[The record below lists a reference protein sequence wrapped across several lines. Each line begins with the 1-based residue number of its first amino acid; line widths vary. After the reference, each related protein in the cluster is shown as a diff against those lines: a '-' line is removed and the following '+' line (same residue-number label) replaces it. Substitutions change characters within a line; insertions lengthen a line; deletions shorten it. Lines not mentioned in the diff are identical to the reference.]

1 MTKHSDR
8 KLWSF
13 GLVALI
19 ALGGGVLWNLSGGEL
34 TDAAQLQLHYSTQ
47 LLNGESFR
55 LNPHDPTTDAAANP
69 LLVAALS
76 LGRWVFGADNGILI
90 ARIIGIGL
98 LIGYALFA
106 FWYARHLGADPPR
119 AGFVAILPILT
130 PLILSG
136 AGGAHPAAFDGLLL
150 LVVVYGILRS
160 FPVLV
165 AALVTLMFTS
175 YAGMFAG
182 LLLCAVVPTMEVIK
196 HIPLKK
202 RDLWLLLPFALGVI
216 RAILSH
222 SLWDSPP
229 LAAVLSPLATTSGAS
244 VMARLALILRL
255 PFDVFAGIG
264 GSAWGML
271 PALAAF
277 GLIIHHFNWRLATA
291 TGLLGVMLTALV
303 MRGNELIVFWLIPL
317 VVVIIPVVLGRE
329 FSQKHKLVLTVVVGL
344 LILLPALI
352 PFEDNGEERFQPE
365 YDELLPERS
374 FVATT
379 LPGHYLNLTS
389 LRVADL
395 SGTTPPDLSETP
407 SQYTLQLEHWA
418 METKTRRPVY
428 LLGTVENC
436 QLTRE
441 VIPGLRAIVWTPLE
455 RRSGLWEPETLEQ
468 LQNRLL
474 IERID
479 VGADPAALKRF
490 SVESYGTSHSSWE
503 LLVHNQLIR
512 GRETPVADTCLVYED
527 TPALRLDVSLVRG
540 TQLVCL
546 RVAVENAREL
556 EVRGEAD
563 SDSLFF
569 QLEEDCWNE
578 LVFPVSSDAALAR
591 LTIKGLGEDARFFLG
606 TIWLFH

>member
-1 MTKHSDR
+1 MTKRSEQ
-8 KLWSF
+8 KLWSY
-13 GLVALI
+13 GLI
-19 ALGGGVLWNLSGGEL
+19 ALLALGIGALWNLTDGEL
-34 TDAAQLQLHYSTQ
+34 PDSTHLQLHYSTQ
-47 LLNGESFR
+47 LLSGESFR

-69 LLVAALS
+69 LLIAGLS
-76 LGRWVFGADNGILI
+76 LGRLILGESNGLLV

-106 FWYARHLGADPPR
+106 FWYARHLGADLLR
-119 AGFVAILPILT
+119 AGFVAILPVLT
-130 PLILSG
+130 PIILNG
-136 AGGAHPAAFDGLLL
+136 AAGAHPVAFDALLL

-160 FPVLV
+160 FPALIVALV
-165 AALVTLMFTS
+165 ALMFTS

-182 LLLCAVVPTMEVIK
+182 LLLCAVVPTIK
-196 HIPLKK
+196 IVKHTSLKK
-202 RDLWLLLPFALGVI
+202 RDLWLLLPFVLGLA
-216 RAILSH
+216 RAILSQ
-222 SLWDSPP
+222 SIWDSPP
-229 LAAVLSPLATTSGAS
+229 LAVVLSPLAVTSGAN
-244 VMARLALILRL
+244 VMERLALILRL

-271 PALAAF
+271 PSLAAF
-277 GLIIHHFNWRLATA
+277 GLIIHYFNWRLATA
-291 TGLLGVMLTALV
+291 SGLLAVMLTALV
-303 MRGNELIVFWLIPL
+303 MRGNELIVLWLVPL

-329 FSQKHKLVLTVVVGL
+329 LSKKHRLAATIAVGL
-344 LILLPALI
+344 IILLPAFLPI
-352 PFEDNGEERFQPE
+352 EDSGEEQFRAE
-365 YDELLPERS
+365 YAELLPRRG

-379 LPGHYLNLTS
+379 LPGHYLNLTT

-395 SGTTPPDLSETP
+395 SGTTPPFIGETP
-407 SQYTLQLEHWA
+407 PPYTLQLERWA
-418 METKTRRPVY
+418 TETKTRRPVY
-428 LLGTVENC
+428 LLGEVEDC
-436 QLTRE
+436 RLTRE

-455 RRSGLWEPETLEQ
+455 RRSGLWEPETIEQ
-468 LQNRLL
+468 LQDRLL
-474 IERID
+474 IEQID
-479 VGADPAALKRF
+479 VGADPTALKRF
-490 SVESYGTSHSSWE
+490 SVESYGTSRSHWE

-527 TPALRLDVSLVRG
+527 TTALRLDISLVKG
-540 TQLVCL
+540 TRLICL